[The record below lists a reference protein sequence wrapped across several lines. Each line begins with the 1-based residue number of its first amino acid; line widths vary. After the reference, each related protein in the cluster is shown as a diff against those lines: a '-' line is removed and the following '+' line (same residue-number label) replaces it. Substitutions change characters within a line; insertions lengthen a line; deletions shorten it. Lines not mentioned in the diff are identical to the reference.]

1 MGFVRYAHLSV
12 PLVRGFAKELGDKKW
27 RVWCETQV
35 IGIFVRELA
44 HLRKLSSGARGA
56 VRYLVRFAR
65 WANLSTDSDVVRI
78 VCACDFGFQ
87 MSVSSDVGSILG
99 TFSRL
104 SHSNNER
111 PLMIKRFYFI
121 FRIMGAYLASEA
133 DVLSGS
139 GASERFPEIH
149 RLA

>member
-1 MGFVRYAHLSV
+1 MRYARASV
-12 PLVRGFAKELGDKKW
+12 SLVRGFAKELGDKKW
-27 RVWCETQV
+27 HVWCESPV

-87 MSVSSDVGSILG
+87 MSARFA
-99 TFSRL
+99 TFSDFVVLNAILRDGNSL
-104 SHSNNER
+104 HSR
-111 PLMIKRFYFI
+111 IARQSARTYF
-121 FRIMGAYLASEA
+121 
-133 DVLSGS
+133 VT
-139 GASERFPEIH
+139 
-149 RLA
+149 